1 MGDASILEPTTPA
14 PSSTS
19 TLPPSMSSFG
29 ASAGGSRTTPPS
41 GPADPYR
48 YQVGFGNYFSSE
60 AVPDALP
67 PAGRNVPQKCPYDLY
82 SEQLNGTPFVSYRDT
97 LQHVW
102 MYRIRPAVAHA
113 RPGKLAAQAQNPDME
128 ACFSKQNPNVEF
140 TPVTY
145 EWGPLAYPADDEQ
158 VTFIQG
164 LKTIGGSGDPTTKEG
179 LAMHMYSCNASMGR
193 QAFCNNDGDFLIL
206 PQVGRLDIQTELG
219 RLMVRPGELC
229 VIQAGLRWKVSLPDG
244 PARGYVH
251 EVFGSHFEL
260 PDLGVIGSNGL
271 AHPRDFAYPVASFD
285 MEQAP
290 WEVVYKLTGELYG
303 YTQRHTPFDVVAWHG
318 SYVPF
323 KYDMEL
329 FVPLACAAK
338 EQCDPTI
345 YTVLHAK
352 SKTPKVSLSEFAVY
366 TAKHI
371 TALDTYRPPYYHRN
385 MSTEMLGMIY
395 GEYHGSVRDV
405 QAGCLSC
412 ENSYMPHGDA
422 YKAWQ
427 EATTA
432 KLEPELVGEGALSFM
447 LHINNHFS
455 LTKFALERNPTI
467 KHIPGYEGDFW
478 DDLQGHFMDHL
489 DIINAKLQSAGL
501 PLLGQGPA

>member
-1 MGDASILEPTTPA
+1 MVLVTKAS
-14 PSSTS
+14 
-19 TLPPSMSSFG
+19 SMDKFG
-29 ASAGGSRTTPPS
+29 ASAAGSKTTAPTEV
-41 GPADPYR
+41 DPYR
-48 YQVGFGNYFSSE
+48 YQLGFGNYFSTE
-60 AVPDALP
+60 AVPDILP
-67 PAGRNVPQKCPYDLY
+67 EPGRNVPQRCTFDLY

-102 MYRIRPAVAHA
+102 MYRIRPSVAHS
-113 RPGKLAAQAQNPDME
+113 RPRPMAPTPDLE
-128 ACFSKQNPNVEF
+128 ACFSKHNPNVQF
-140 TPVTY
+140 TPLTY
-145 EWGPLAYPADDEQ
+145 EWGPLEWPDENES

-164 LKTIGGSGDPTTKEG
+164 LKTIGGWGDPTIKEG
-179 LAMHMYSCNASMGR
+179 LAMHMYACNASMKN

-229 VIQAGLRWKVSLPDG
+229 VVQAGLKWKVSLPDG

-251 EVFGSHFEL
+251 EIFGSHFEL

-271 AHPRDFAYPVASFD
+271 AHPRDFEYPVAAFD
-285 MEQAP
+285 LDDSK
-290 WEVVYKLTGELYG
+290 WEVVCKLTGDLFSYK
-303 YTQRHTPFDVVAWHG
+303 QNHTPFDVVGWHG

-323 KYDMEL
+323 KYAMEK
-329 FVPLACAAK
+329 FVPLACAMK

-345 YTVLHAK
+345 YTVLIAK

-385 MSTEMLGMIY
+385 VSTEMLGMIY

-422 YKAWQ
+422 YKAWK
-427 EATTA
+427 EATT
-432 KLEPELVGEGALSFM
+432 KELKPEIMGENALSFM
-447 LHINNHFS
+447 FHLNNHFG
-455 LTKFALERNPTI
+455 LTRFALDRNPSI
-467 KHIPGYEGDFW
+467 KHIEGYEGDFW

-489 DIINAKLQSAGL
+489 DEVNERLAAAGL
-501 PLLGQGPA
+501 PQLGQKPA